1 MHIKP
6 SNSLNKRRNEV
17 MENLVEV
24 VNKTPIEIALQIDDE
39 GFTTARKLYF
49 WLYENGSHYAK
60 WLKDNITENPF
71 AEPNEFSP
79 ILRKPQKQGG
89 RPTEDYRITASLAK
103 RISMATKSDRG
114 EDARKYFIGCE
125 QALKLVAEQ
134 KHRTELERAK
144 GIAVRQA
151 LTKAIQQSNE
161 NDRMHGHA
169 YSTYTD
175 VIYKSLFGKTAKQ
188 FRDEFGISKK
198 DNLRDC
204 FAEEDLRKIQN
215 AEMLVSSLIGY
226 GWGYN
231 DIKEFIMNKAVNKI
245 AA

>member
-1 MHIKP
+1 MQQ
-6 SNSLNKRRNEV
+6 
-17 MENLVEV
+17 
-24 VNKTPIEIALQIDDE
+24 KTE
-39 GFTTARKLYF
+39 
-49 WLYENGSHYAK
+49 
-60 WLKDNITENPF
+60 
-71 AEPNEFSP
+71 
-79 ILRKPQKQGG
+79 
-89 RPTEDYRITASLAK
+89 
-103 RISMATKSDRG
+103 RG
-114 EDARKYFIGCE
+114 EQARDYFIGCE
-125 QALKLVAEQ
+125 QALVKLAEQ
-134 KHRTELERAK
+134 KHKTELERAK

-175 VIYKSLFGKTAKQ
+175 VIYKSLFGKSAKQ

-198 DNLRDC
+198 DNLRDY
-204 FAEEDLRKIQN
+204 FAEEDLSKIQN

>member
-1 MHIKP
+1 
-6 SNSLNKRRNEV
+6 

-39 GFTTARKLYF
+39 GFTTAKRLYS
-49 WLYENGSHYAK
+49 WLEMDSSHYSRWCK
-60 WLKDNITENPF
+60 KYILDNPF
-71 AEPNEFSP
+71 AEVGVDYSP
-79 ILRKPQKQGG
+79 LKASKG
-89 RPTEDYRITASLAK
+89 RGNFADDYKISSALAK
-103 RISMATKSDRG
+103 KLSMQQRTERG
-114 EDARKYFIGCE
+114 EQARNYFIGCE
-125 QALKLVAEQ
+125 QALVRLAEQ

-188 FRDEFGISKK
+188 FRDELGITKK
-198 DNLRDC
+198 DNLRDY
-204 FAEEDLRKIQN
+204 FSEEDLQKVQN

-226 GWGYN
+226 GWGYS
-231 DIKEFIMNKAVNKI
+231 DIKDFITSKSINKI
-245 AA
+245 EMERAS

>member
-1 MHIKP
+1 
-6 SNSLNKRRNEV
+6 

-24 VNKTPIEIALQIDDE
+24 VNKTPIEIALGIDE
-39 GFTTARKLYF
+39 CGFTTARKLYT
-49 WLYENGSHYAK
+49 WLDLNPAHYARWAK
-60 WLKDNITENPF
+60 ENITENPF
-71 AEPNEFSP
+71 AEENEFSP
-79 ILRKPQKQGG
+79 LMVKTSREGG
-89 RPTEDYRITASLAK
+89 RPSQDYKIHVKLAK
-103 RISMATKSDRG
+103 KIAMASHCEKG
-114 EDARKYFIGCE
+114 NAARDYFIGCE
-125 QALKLVAEQ
+125 QVLVMLAEQ
-134 KHRTELERAK
+134 KHRAELERAK

-169 YSTYTD
+169 YSIYTD

-198 DNLRDC
+198 DNLRDH

>member
-1 MHIKP
+1 
-6 SNSLNKRRNEV
+6 
-17 MENLVEV
+17 MEKLVEV
-24 VNKTPIEIALQIDDE
+24 VNKTPIEIALGIDE
-39 GFTTARKLYF
+39 NGMTTASKLYSF
-49 WLYENGSHYAK
+49 LEFNPSNYSKWCKANIVEN
-60 WLKDNITENPF
+60 EF
-71 AEPNEFSP
+71 AEENVDFTRFV
-79 ILRKPQKQGG
+79 LRYESGVGIKE
-89 RPTEDYRITASLAK
+89 REDFKLTAGFAK
-103 RISMATKSDRG
+103 KLSMMSKSKKG
-114 EDARKYFIGCE
+114 EQARNYFIGCE
-125 QALKLVAEQ
+125 QALARLAEQ

-175 VIYKSLFGKTAKQ
+175 VIYKSIFGKTSKQ
-188 FRDEFGISKK
+188 LREEFGISKK

-204 FAEEDLRKIQN
+204 FAEEDLQRIQN

-226 GWGYN
+226 GWGYSE
-231 DIKEFIMNKAVNKI
+231 IKEFIMNKTINKI

>member
-1 MHIKP
+1 
-6 SNSLNKRRNEV
+6 

-39 GFTTARKLYF
+39 GFTTAKRLYS
-49 WLYENGSHYAK
+49 WLEMDSSHYSRWCK
-60 WLKDNITENPF
+60 KYILDNPF
-71 AEPNEFSP
+71 TEVGVDYSP
-79 ILRKPQKQGG
+79 LKASKG
-89 RPTEDYRITASLAK
+89 RGNFADDYKISSALAK
-103 RISMATKSDRG
+103 KLSMQQRTERG
-114 EDARKYFIGCE
+114 EQARNYFIGCE
-125 QALKLVAEQ
+125 QALVRLSEQ

-188 FRDEFGISKK
+188 FRDELGITKK
-198 DNLRDC
+198 DNLRDY
-204 FAEEDLRKIQN
+204 FSEEDLQKVQN

-226 GWGYN
+226 GWGYS
-231 DIKEFIMNKAVNKI
+231 DIKEFITSKSINKI
-245 AA
+245 ETERAL